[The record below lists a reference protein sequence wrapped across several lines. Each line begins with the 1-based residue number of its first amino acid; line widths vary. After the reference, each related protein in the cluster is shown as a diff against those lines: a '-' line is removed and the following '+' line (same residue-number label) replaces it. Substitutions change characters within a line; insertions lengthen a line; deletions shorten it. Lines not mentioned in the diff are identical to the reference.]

1 MLHMIV
7 SPVSTEAIWEAFS
20 TPLKQFLRKRLPDEE
35 SAEDLLQDIFL
46 TIHTHI
52 AQLRQRE
59 KLQGWVYQIAR
70 NALAA
75 YYRSKRTVAPLE
87 QVEGMTE
94 ELPEEDMETALAAS
108 MRGMLNCLPRADR
121 EVLLLAEYHGMKQRE
136 IAARFKL
143 SLSGAKS
150 RVQRAREKLKQ
161 DLLDCCHLEFDH
173 LGHLIDYQPR
183 CHCCTKGGC
192 VGRAGKSGQSRGHAC
207 S

>member
-1 MLHMIV
+1 MIV

-59 KLQGWVYQIAR
+59 KLQSWVYQIAR
-70 NALAA
+70 TALAA
-75 YYRSKRTVAPLE
+75 YYRNKQPVAPLE
-87 QVEGMTE
+87 QAEGLTE
-94 ELPEEDMETALAAS
+94 EPPEEDMEAALAAS
-108 MRGMLNCLPRADR
+108 MKGMLNCLPRADR
-121 EVLLLAEYHGMKQRE
+121 EALLLAEYHGMKQRE
-136 IAARFKL
+136 IATRLGL

-161 DLLDCCHLEFDH
+161 ALLDCCHLEFDRR
-173 LGHLIDYQPR
+173 GHLIDYQPR

-192 VGRAGKSGQSRGHAC
+192 VGRAGKSGQSCGHAC
-207 S
+207 C